1 MRPFQST
8 TDLQLDSFLQQVS
21 GWPLALRILHQR
33 IAACFAR
40 PEPRRHALL
49 YLQAILSDIPRKNG
63 WQIAEHARQARPYGM
78 QRLLS
83 RAVWDEDG
91 VRDALRCALVQTL
104 LPPASA
110 SAQPDL
116 PFPILVLDESGFPKR
131 GTCSA
136 GVQPQYCGTSGRVEN
151 SQVGVFLSYVTA
163 RGHGLIDRDL
173 YLPEEWCRD
182 DARRRTAPIPESLT
196 LRTKPELAQRMVQ
209 RVHEAGLPIEWV
221 VADTV
226 YGHSPDLRCF
236 LEEQG
241 YAYALAVPSIE
252 VVCVQTHNGP
262 LLADVASIQQQALGS
277 QDWQIHSQSLGSKG
291 ERLFAW
297 AILPIV
303 HQGRVDDRHF
313 LVFRR
318 CLDDPSQ
325 VSFYLVWTRPATPLP
340 LIVRALGGRWHIEE
354 DLQASK
360 ALGLDHYEVRS
371 SLGWDRHI
379 TLVLLAYA
387 FLVGLCVQ
395 ANAADLQQQPPS
407 SWQQEPLIPLTPS
420 EAQHLLA
427 RLIWPAPTSA
437 SLICHWSWW
446 RRTHQYWA
454 GSYHRRRRAKVEAAR
469 GVGSP
474 APPAGQSP
482 RTAPNRGAESRP
494 GQSPRTAPGKN
505 PGNFLGTLPRT
516 APGNP
521 SSTVLG
527 G

>member
-1 MRPFQST
+1 MRSLQST
-8 TDLQLDSFLQQVS
+8 TDAHVAPFLQQVS
-21 GWPLALRILHQR
+21 RWPLALRHLHQQ

-40 PEPRRHALL
+40 PEPRQHALL

-83 RAVWDEDG
+83 RAVWDEEG
-91 VRDALRCALVQTL
+91 VRDALRTALVQSL
-104 LPPASA
+104 YPPPAVCE
-110 SAQPDL
+110 SAQPPT
-116 PFPILVLDESGFPKR
+116 PFPVLVIDESGFPKR
-131 GTCSA
+131 GTRSA
-136 GVQPQYCGTSGRVEN
+136 GVQPQYCGASGRVEN
-151 SQVGVFLSYVTA
+151 CQVGVFLSYVTA
-163 RGHGLIDRDL
+163 QGHGLIDREL
-173 YLPEEWCRD
+173 YVPEEWCRD
-182 DARRRTAPIPESLT
+182 DARRRTAHIPESLT
-196 LRTKPELAQRMVQ
+196 FRTKPELAQRMVQ
-209 RVHEAGLPIEWV
+209 RAHEAGLPIEWV

-226 YGHSPDLRCF
+226 YGHSPDLRRF

-252 VVCVQTHNGP
+252 VVCVQTTNGP

-277 QDWQIHSQSLGSKG
+277 QDWQLLSQSLGSKG

-325 VSFYLVWTRPATPLP
+325 LSSYLVWTRPDTPLP
-340 LIVRALGGRWHIEE
+340 IIVRAIGGRWHIEE

-371 SLGWDRHI
+371 YLGWYRHI

-387 FLVGLCVQ
+387 FLVGLCVH
-395 ANAADLQQQPPS
+395 ANAAADPQQPPPFYS
-407 SWQQEPLIPLTPS
+407 QQPLIPLTPS
-420 EAQHLLA
+420 EVHHLLA

-437 SLICHWSWW
+437 RLLSHWSWW

-454 GSYHRRRRAKVEAAR
+454 GYYHRRRRAKANAAR
-469 GVGSP
+469 GVSAP
-474 APPAGQSP
+474 APPAGCGS
-482 RTAPNRGAESRP
+482 
-494 GQSPRTAPGKN
+494 RTAPGRLIESH
-505 PGNFLGTLPRT
+505 PGILPRT
-516 APGNP
+516 SPANL